1 CSRAPTG
8 TGPPE
13 DSNKYAQATST
24 PEFYQVMNGKRISY
38 SDYVAGIEEWR
49 AKISDYDP
57 IVHEFLRDGNQLAA
71 GMTTGTIK
79 VDGAATEFESF
90 MFAKVDTESGKL
102 EWLVER
108 AVWGPVGGLFEHG
121 LAKGV
126 ITLRWLETSLA

>member
-1 CSRAPTG
+1 MSEYTSTLSGFQRAMKWSL

-13 DSNKYAQATST
+13 DSKTYAEATST
-24 PEFYQVMNGKRISY
+24 PAFYQIMNGKRISY

-49 AKISDYDP
+49 GKISDYDP

-71 GMTTGTIK
+71 RMTGTIK

-90 MFAKVDTESGKL
+90 MFAKVDNESGKL

-108 AVWGPVGGLFEHG
+108 SVWGPVGGTSEHG
-121 LAKGV
+121 V
-126 ITLRWLETSLA
+126 S